1 MCRVAVLLT
10 AVKFGRMSRQQREK
24 VVGEAK
30 FHRQNSGGGGGG
42 AGGGTDPEL
51 STSPTNNNQY
61 RSVCDRQERFLS
73 VLNWI

>member
-1 MCRVAVLLT
+1 MT

-30 FHRQNSGGGGGG
+30 FHRQNSGGAGGGG
-42 AGGGTDPEL
+42 GSGTDAAEL

-61 RSVCDRQERFLS
+61 R
-73 VLNWI
+73 